1 MFFLL
6 PQEKDLIWQI
16 REYCLTN
23 LPELL
28 PRIIDCVDYT
38 NQNQVFALHA
48 LLERWPVL
56 PAERALQLLDYA
68 YPDEFVRRFAV
79 KCLREVNDDI
89 LLRYFSGAVSF
100 PFFLIAYFLFCRYL
114 LQLAQTLKH
123 ESYFQSDL
131 VELLLE
137 RALTNQHIGHY
148 LFWEL
153 KVSLWRF

>member
-6 PQEKDLIWQI
+6 LQEKDLIWQI

-89 LLRYFSGAVSF
+89 LLRYFSGTFSF
-100 PFFLIAYFLFCRYL
+100 TVFLHCYFYFVDIYYNS
-114 LQLAQTLKH
+114 LKP
-123 ESYFQSDL
+123 
-131 VELLLE
+131 
-137 RALTNQHIGHY
+137 
-148 LFWEL
+148 
-153 KVSLWRF
+153 